1 MKVRLIW
8 AIISVIL
15 EEIAIAVIALM
26 VLPNYGVSVP
36 VIVLVL
42 IMIGWLGLSVLLF
55 IASSR
60 ALQREPVNDP
70 EAIIGKRGVAVEEIN
85 PQGLVK
91 IQGELWGAHS
101 AEKIAV
107 GEEVIVIG
115 YTGIKLK
122 VTRFDTPAEKNE

>member
-1 MKVRLIW
+1 MKIRLIW
-8 AIISVIL
+8 AIISIIL

-26 VLPNYGVSVP
+26 VLPNYNVNVP

-42 IMIGWLGLSVLLF
+42 IMIGWLVLSVLLF
-55 IASSR
+55 IVGNR
-60 ALQREPVNDP
+60 ALLREPVNDP

-91 IQGELWGAHS
+91 IQGELWGAQS

-107 GEEVIVIG
+107 GEEVIVVG

-122 VTRFDTPAEKNE
+122 VTRLDIPAGKTE